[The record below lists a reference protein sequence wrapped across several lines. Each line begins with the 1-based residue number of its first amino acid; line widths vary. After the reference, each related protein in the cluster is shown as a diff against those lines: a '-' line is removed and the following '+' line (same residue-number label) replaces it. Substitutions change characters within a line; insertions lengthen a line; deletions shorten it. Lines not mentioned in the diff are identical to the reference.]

1 MIDISQLLTDALI
14 MAAGLKATFGLDENT
29 GIILLDDPKDRI
41 FFFFSICSLVR
52 SGNCYFTQ

>member
-41 FFFFSICSLVR
+41 FFFFYLFFSKIR
-52 SGNCYFTQ
+52 

>member
-41 FFFFSICSLVR
+41 FFFFFYLFFSKIR
-52 SGNCYFTQ
+52 